1 MKKIIKLASLLV
13 MGLTLLVSCQ
23 NPVNTGNNSSDDD
36 EAEKKA
42 EILRKKIEVY
52 NKWVGTTWELVEG
65 EEEYTDIN
73 TIVFAD
79 DSVTLGNYQYSLNKN
94 TDLFFNDEL
103 PEANRHFYSS
113 EIVIKVGGNYY
124 GIRKLLNNDKKM
136 HFKNG
141 IINHTCEYYL
151 KSSTSGSG
159 TGGSGSENNADVNG
173 TYKFTNAT
181 GSQNNGNITLDNG
194 NWTYTGDRTRN
205 PNSGTYTTSGNEI
218 TLKWVAS
225 GYDVTETFTLTD
237 NGDSVTWKS
246 KNDYVSSLFSSLFGV
261 ANTLELTFTKE

>member
-13 MGLTLLVSCQ
+13 IGLTLLVSCQ

-36 EAEKKA
+36 AEKKA

-52 NKWVGTTWELVEG
+52 NKWVGTTWELDEG
-65 EEEYTDIN
+65 EDDYAGIK

-94 TDLFFNDEL
+94 TDLFFNEEL
-103 PEANRHFYSS
+103 PEAIRHFSIF
-113 EIVIKVGGNYY
+113 ELVLKIGGDYY
-124 GIRKLLNNDKKM
+124 GIMKLSYTDEKM
-136 HFKNG
+136 WFVKG
-141 IINHTCEYYL
+141 DNHSLQYSL
-151 KSSTSGSG
+151 KSSAGGSG
-159 TGGSGSENNADVNG
+159 TGGSGSGNNADVNG

>member
-36 EAEKKA
+36 AEKKA
-42 EILRKKIEVY
+42 EILRKKIEIY
-52 NKWVGTTWELVEG
+52 EHYVGTTWELVKG
-65 EEEYTDIN
+65 EYEEYTDIN

-94 TDLFFNDEL
+94 TDLFLYDEL
-103 PEANRHFYSS
+103 PEGLRFRS
-113 EIVIKVGGNYY
+113 IILTLKIGGNYY
-124 GIRKLLNNDKKM
+124 GIGESYSNTKM
-136 HFKNG
+136 DFKIFSTG
-141 IINHTCEYYL
+141 YTVEYNL
-151 KSSTSGSG
+151 KSSTGGAG
-159 TGGSGSENNADVNG
+159 TGGSGSGNNADVNG

-225 GYDVTETFTLTD
+225 GYDVIETFTLTD